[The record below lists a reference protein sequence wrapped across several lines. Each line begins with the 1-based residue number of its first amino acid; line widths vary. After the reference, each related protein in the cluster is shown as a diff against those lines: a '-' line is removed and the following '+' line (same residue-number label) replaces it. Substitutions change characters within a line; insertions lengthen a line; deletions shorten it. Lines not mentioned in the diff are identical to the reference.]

1 MEIKIGIQ
9 HIAREIVVESNDS
22 AKQVEKNFADALD
35 REDLLTLN
43 DTRGRKVL
51 IPAAAIGYLDLGEE
65 HARVVGFG
73 SV

>member
-1 MEIKIGIQ
+1 VEIKVGIQ
-9 HIAREIVVESNDS
+9 HVNREIVVDSNDS
-22 AKQVEKNFADALD
+22 AKQVEKEFADALQRGD
-35 REDLLTLN
+35 MLTLN
-43 DTRGRKVL
+43 DSRGRKVL